1 MDNLPIYFRIAR
13 LARNLSDYPK
23 NSKKMGAVIVRAGN
37 ILAFSPNKNKSHP
50 EYQENTFIHSIH
62 SELAA
67 LIKCQSDTN
76 GAYIYI
82 YREGA
87 KGNLA
92 MAKPCS
98 HCYSALKLAGI
109 KGAYYTTETS
119 FEYLEI
125 N

>member
-1 MDNLPIYFRIAR
+1 MELPIYFRIAK
-13 LARNLSDYPK
+13 LARDNSDYPK
-23 NSKKMGAVIVRAGN
+23 NSKKMGSVLVRAGN
-37 ILAFSPNKNKSHP
+37 ILAFSANKNKSHP

-62 SELAA
+62 SELAT
-67 LIKCQSDTN
+67 LIRCQSDTT
-76 GAYIYI
+76 GADIYI

-92 MAKPCS
+92 MAKPCQ

-109 KGAYYTTETS
+109 RRAYFTTDTG
-119 FEYLEI
+119 FEVMEI